1 MEYAMISA
9 AKMEVEE
16 QSHSSIPADNE
27 SESRDFHFQEFIS
40 QKYNSQEYNSQEYNS
55 LDPWRMPRGSKTLS
69 VCCGVFDRN
78 SVGRN

>member
-40 QKYNSQEYNSQEYNS
+40 QKYNSQEYNS

>member
-40 QKYNSQEYNSQEYNS
+40 QKYNS